1 MNYAKRANLAQKYP
15 RTWEQS
21 PEIIHDVM
29 PKITEPVSPTAS
41 PLRGIIQAWT
51 RYPKE
56 CLSNTAFN
64 VKMATITLPT
74 ILRGSNRENF
84 AETPASVWQDLI
96 ALAAANLSLI
106 GVALFF
112 LVMWRYY
119 FPLLPVFIVGLGLSG
134 FIARSTQFKTAGAC
148 K

>member
-15 RTWEQS
+15 QPWEQS

-74 ILRGSNRENF
+74 ILRGSKPRELRANAGKRLAGSNRLGRRKPVANRCGPVLPRDV
-84 AETPASVWQDLI
+84 AILLSASASVHRWVGLVWFI
-96 ALAAANLSLI
+96 AL
-106 GVALFF
+106 
-112 LVMWRYY
+112 
-119 FPLLPVFIVGLGLSG
+119 
-134 FIARSTQFKTAGAC
+134 STQFKTAGAC